1 MAMAVSSGVQE
12 QDISWNTNKII
23 NQSNISI
30 DAGQATSIGSGSI
43 AINCNYL
50 RIKAIVSVDDT
61 TLSTDDFKTVSVVVT
76 IHYTD
81 NDNNI
86 KILQHSFFPDFQHET
101 NKIDTEIINAP
112 TNIFNM
118 GVEIYNN
125 ETTETITVDNIS
137 IEYNN
142 MPIDEETVND
152 IVDDYINNNMM
163 HLQILNDLP
172 DISTLYNGSIFIL
185 ETLPGN
191 N

>member
-12 QDISWNTNKII
+12 QNISWNTNKII

-30 DAGQATSIGSGSI
+30 AAGQATSMGSGVI
-43 AINCNYL
+43 AINCDYL

-76 IHYTD
+76 INYTD

-86 KILQHSFFPDFQHET
+86 KTLQHSFFPDFQHET
-101 NKIDTEIINAP
+101 NKIDTDIINAP
-112 TNIFNM
+112 TNIFDI
-118 GVEIYNN
+118 GVEIFNY
-125 ETTETITVDNIS
+125 ETTETIIVNNIS

-172 DISTLYNGSIFIL
+172 DISTLENGSIFIL